1 MCSERIRVVKFN
13 ESKYVL
19 LYDECSTRFLRKIKY
34 VTNIR
39 YDTLCSKHSVS
50 NIFPEPPPPYG
61 VQLIKSC
68 WIQNTS
74 SLLKTSNTKNVWVKM
89 WSDVNFVIINLCGL
103 IKKSD
108 LHLILWYSLSLF
120 AYHDL
125 NSNFR
130 YKLNKSVSQHFR
142 REHRVLMKVIKRK
155 LNTSSHCFEQFSLF
169 KGVNQPC
176 HFFKVNVCCH

>member
-1 MCSERIRVVKFN
+1 MHGFIISREKVKRGRKDGFYNNIHRKSVCSERIRVVKFH

-61 VQLIKSC
+61 VQLITSC

-89 WSDVNFVIINLCGL
+89 WSDVNFVIINVCGL
-103 IKKSD
+103 IVR
-108 LHLILWYSLSLF
+108 
-120 AYHDL
+120 
-125 NSNFR
+125 NCN
-130 YKLNKSVSQHFR
+130 
-142 REHRVLMKVIKRK
+142 
-155 LNTSSHCFEQFSLF
+155 
-169 KGVNQPC
+169 
-176 HFFKVNVCCH
+176 